1 MSGWVTV
8 AKAGEIKFGEIRV
21 ADVDG
26 VQIVVFNLDGEY

>member
-1 MSGWVTV
+1 MSDWVAV